1 MEASFSGY
9 TVIYLSISLVC
20 RADRVQITLLG
31 VPQGSLL
38 GPRPQSMFSIYVS
51 DFPKSIS
58 QGELHLYAEDTTAYV
73 VGESPDNVLT
83 KLNRAY
89 KFTWYKL
96 NKLTLHTGKSE
107 LVIIQQKKFV
117 GPLLPIKYGDKLT
130 ILLKLNY

>member
-1 MEASFSGY
+1 
-9 TVIYLSISLVC
+9 
-20 RADRVQITLLG
+20 
-31 VPQGSLL
+31 
-38 GPRPQSMFSIYVS
+38 MFSIYVN